1 ATSGNR
7 GPSNAV
13 VTEAPVVS
21 RSTGSPG
28 EATSAKLAEPST
40 GGMGMRWQTGRRAP
54 GMAATLL
61 VLGMGVA
68 SAAET
73 PQAKDTK
80 AAPEAWLGVYSQT
93 LTPELREGL
102 NYNNGSGALVSRVVD
117 GSPAEKAGV
126 KSGDVIVGINTTT
139 VASATDLTNAI
150 GAAKV
155 GETISVRIVRDG
167 TRSTLSAKLAEQ
179 PQADSEDGA

>member
-1 ATSGNR
+1 
-7 GPSNAV
+7 
-13 VTEAPVVS
+13 
-21 RSTGSPG
+21 
-28 EATSAKLAEPST
+28 
-40 GGMGMRWQTGRRAP
+40 
-54 GMAATLL
+54 MAATLL

-102 NYNNGSGALVSRVVD
+102 NYNGSGALVSRVVD

-139 VASATDLTNAI
+139 VASATDLTDAI
-150 GAAKV
+150 QAAKV
-155 GETISVRIVRDG
+155 GQAISVRIVRV
-167 TRSTLSAKLAEQ
+167 SAFRLRAKRATVPLNTMLPSPKGLTMA
-179 PQADSEDGA
+179 PSPTAT

>member
-1 ATSGNR
+1 
-7 GPSNAV
+7 
-13 VTEAPVVS
+13 
-21 RSTGSPG
+21 
-28 EATSAKLAEPST
+28 
-40 GGMGMRWQTGRRAP
+40 
-54 GMAATLL
+54 MAATLL

-102 NYNNGSGALVSRVVD
+102 NYNGSGALVSRVVD

-150 GAAKV
+150 GQGADAVRAIAHSLTQQIEMFEPRLRNVSIRFQTDPRNPLQLTFHV
-155 GETISVRIVRDG
+155 GAMLHYNGRMEPVTFDAIYEERVRVKG
-167 TRSTLSAKLAEQ
+167 
-179 PQADSEDGA
+179 